1 MPHVR
6 VVRHGTDGVKH
17 ALLLKIS
24 NPTLGA
30 ITFRLQSSAYT
41 GEPVWENKAEHN
53 PFLENL
59 LVDTLTE
66 MTVNAMLMTESLH
79 HIQATEMCQLEPAE
93 DSFLELGKPSC
104 EDPVEVSEW
113 KLVPVLS
120 NSQVTVENPT
130 PSLRLVTQKSAAAW
144 FELVLVENAVDKE
157 KGYHTAYP
165 LALQIK
171 VGGGSWENSLIQP
184 DPSKEGE
191 EKDMVTFDLVIAWD
205 GCSRV
210 SL

>member
-1 MPHVR
+1 VR

-30 ITFRLQSSAYT
+30 INLRLQSSAYT

-59 LVDTLTE
+59 LVDPLTE
-66 MTVNAMLMTESLH
+66 LTVNAKLMTESLH
-79 HIQATEMCQLEPAE
+79 DVKATEMCQLEPAE
-93 DSFLELGKPSC
+93 DSFLELGKPSY

-113 KLVPVLS
+113 KPAPVLS
-120 NSQVTVENPT
+120 NSPVNVENPS
-130 PSLRLVTQKSAAAW
+130 PSLRLVTQKSAVAW
-144 FELVLVENAVDKE
+144 FELVLVENTVENEKE
-157 KGYHTAYP
+157 YYTAIP

-171 VGGGSWENSLIQP
+171 VGAGSWENSLIQP
-184 DPSKEGE
+184 DPSKVGE
-191 EKDMVTFDLVIAWD
+191 EKDMVTFDLVIAWNSS
-205 GCSRV
+205 SRV